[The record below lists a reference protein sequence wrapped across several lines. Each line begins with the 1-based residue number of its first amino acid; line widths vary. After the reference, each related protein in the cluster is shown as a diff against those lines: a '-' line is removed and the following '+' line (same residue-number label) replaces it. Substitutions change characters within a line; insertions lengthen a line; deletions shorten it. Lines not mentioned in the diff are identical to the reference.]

1 MRNVFSRYR
10 SSAGLALLAI
20 VLCALNLRAPITT
33 VPPVVGQIQ
42 ADLVLDAGEVGLLT
56 GVPVLC
62 FAVFTPVASV
72 AIGRFGP
79 GPAGTAGLIAII
91 AGCVV
96 RGVGD
101 FGLAL
106 AGTVLIGIG
115 VTVGNVAVPVV
126 IGQSFPLR
134 VAAVTGI
141 YTATLNIGTFTSTI
155 LTAPLA
161 EATGWRWAIT
171 GWLLIAVVAV
181 GVWGRAFSRR
191 QTGGRRSPAQQSEHK
206 RQDQAQQDRARPD
219 QQAPSVEP
227 VQQPVLA
234 RPITW
239 LVTITFLA
247 QSSCYYGMTAWL
259 PTLLADEL
267 GTGPAQSGA
276 AASLFQL
283 FAIGG
288 ALLVPLALWR
298 GASVRVVAIGLVTG
312 WLTLP
317 LGLLLATAA
326 WPVWIAAAGAA
337 QGGMFAVLF
346 TLLAQRTVT
355 SDQARRTSAVMQSVG
370 YAGAAAA
377 PPVLGA
383 IYAGTGGWTVPLL
396 GVLALLLVMSAAI
409 LTVSRP
415 SAASAS

>member
-1 MRNVFSRYR
+1 MRNVLSRYR
-10 SSAGLALLAI
+10 GSAGLALVAI

-33 VPPVVGQIQ
+33 VPPVVGEIQ
-42 ADLVLDAGEVGLLT
+42 TDLGLTAGEVGLLT

-62 FAVFTPVASV
+62 FALFTPVASV
-72 AIGRFGP
+72 AIGRFGT
-79 GPAGTAGLIAII
+79 GPAGTAGLIAIV
-91 AGCVV
+91 AGCLV
-96 RGVGD
+96 RGLGD
-101 FGLAL
+101 FPMAL

-141 YTATLNIGTFTSTI
+141 YTATLNIGTFSSTI

-161 EATGWRWAIT
+161 EATGWRWAISI
-171 GWLLIAVVAV
+171 WLLLAVVAI
-181 GVWGRAFSRR
+181 GVWGRAFSRG
-191 QTGGRRSPAQQSEHK
+191 QTGSRRAAAQQSEPKQH
-206 RQDQAQQDRARPD
+206 DQAQQGPHD
-219 QQAPSVEP
+219 QP
-227 VQQPVLA
+227 VTHPVLA

-288 ALLVPLALWR
+288 ALVVPLALWR
-298 GASVRVVAIGLVTG
+298 GASVRVVAIGLITG

-346 TLLAQRTVT
+346 TLVAQRTAN

-383 IYAGTGGWTVPLL
+383 IYGATGGWTVPLL

-415 SAASAS
+415 SATSAS